1 MREKPDY
8 SHNYSHHP
16 IFLGNNAAVLQQ
28 YLNKKCPD
36 RMNLFILSGL
46 LFLARFLSAFCGL
59 QYAMEDIGHMI
70 HGFLAGVGVDAQEN
84 RGIRVN

>member
-1 MREKPDY
+1 MREKLDY

-16 IFLGNNAAVLQQ
+16 IFLGKNAADFQQ

-46 LFLARFLSAFCGL
+46 LFF
-59 QYAMEDIGHMI
+59 
-70 HGFLAGVGVDAQEN
+70 
-84 RGIRVN
+84 